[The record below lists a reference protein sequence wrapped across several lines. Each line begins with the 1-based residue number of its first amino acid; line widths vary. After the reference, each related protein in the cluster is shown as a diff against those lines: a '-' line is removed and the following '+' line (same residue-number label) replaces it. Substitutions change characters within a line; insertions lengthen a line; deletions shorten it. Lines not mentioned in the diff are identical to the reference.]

1 MGPSG
6 QGESTSVCG
15 ERIKGVDT
23 QLEGLDVDNDEEND
37 DNDEDMEDG
46 GDEENG
52 DEADE
57 DEAEDGEADLPP
69 PPTATTALAA
79 VPAGAPPTAAATKA
93 LEPPIEETKPEL
105 PVPTVTVQGVEPTPL
120 EPTKPSPA
128 AAATPTP
135 ELTEP
140 IGVAAAAEI
149 PSNAIEVS
157 NIAPSAEV
165 GHGDLGAGGGMEITR
180 PEPSVSPS
188 LGAAS
193 APLAPETAVGAV
205 EEPSVSAET
214 AAEAAPASAST
225 VEEKMDVDGPSDPT
239 AEEPVAPV
247 DEGLVMGEMHAPQP
261 AMEVVGSD
269 AGPKETE

>member
-1 MGPSG
+1 MGSSG
-6 QGESTSVCG
+6 QGESTYVCD
-15 ERIKGVDT
+15 ERLRGVDT
-23 QLEGLDVDNDEEND
+23 QLEGLDVDNDEENE
-37 DNDEDMEDG
+37 DNDEEMEDG

-69 PPTATTALAA
+69 PPTASPALAA
-79 VPAGAPPTAAATKA
+79 PTTAATKA
-93 LEPPIEETKPEL
+93 PEPPTEETKPEL
-105 PVPTVTVQGVEPTPL
+105 PVPIVTVQGAEPTPL
-120 EPTKPSPA
+120 DPAKPSPA
-128 AAATPTP
+128 APAQ
-135 ELTEP
+135 LTEP
-140 IGVAAAAEI
+140 IGVAAAAEAALAPTSAEM

-205 EEPSVSAET
+205 EEQIVSAET
-214 AAEAAPASAST
+214 AAEAEPASAST
-225 VEEKMDVDGPSDPT
+225 VDEKMDVDGPPDPT